1 MRFTI
6 LKKGTVIAMSKF
18 KRHQKILE
26 IIARETVATQE
37 QLLDLLHAEG
47 FAVTQATVSR
57 DIRELRLAK
66 VQTRGGAIAYAGAQS
81 QEGENAFPR
90 FSAIFRE
97 AVSKIDYAQNLI
109 VVKCYNGMANAACA
123 ALDAVH
129 WPNVVGTIAGDDT
142 ILIVVRDNDAAAALV
157 EELHRLLEKPGK

>member
-1 MRFTI
+1 M
-6 LKKGTVIAMSKF
+6 VVMSKF

-57 DIRELRLAK
+57 DIRELRLVK
-66 VQTRGGAIAYAGAQS
+66 VQTRDGAIAYAGAQS
-81 QEGENAFPR
+81 PEAEDAFPR
-90 FSAIFRE
+90 FRAIFRE

-109 VVKCYNGMANAACA
+109 VVKCYIGMANAACA
-123 ALDAVH
+123 AIDAIH
-129 WPNVVGTIAGDDT
+129 WPDVVGTIAGDDT
-142 ILIVVRDNDAAAALV
+142 ILIVTRDNDSAVTLV
-157 EELHRLLEKPGK
+157 EELHRLLQKPVQ